1 MKKSKLYYVLIKGS
15 IILGVCMYLSSCTV
29 TKRYSKYKVNAC
41 PMWANDIRNP
51 ENAEFIE
58 EIAFNLDIKATEV
71 TQDDFNNRY
80 QVLTTKN

>member
-1 MKKSKLYYVLIKGS
+1 MKRNKLYYVLIKGS
-15 IILGVCMYLSSCTV
+15 VILGICMYLSSCTV
-29 TKRYSKYKVNAC
+29 TKNYSKYKVDAC
-41 PMWANDIRNP
+41 PMWADDTRNP

-58 EIAFNLDIKATEV
+58 EIAFNLDIKANEV